1 MERCPNERVTDLLLA
16 WNNGD
21 QGALDSLIPL
31 VYDELHRI
39 AKHHMGREAPGHSL
53 QTTALVNEA
62 YTRIVNLGRV
72 RWENRAHF
80 FALSSRL
87 MRRILVD
94 FARSR
99 QYMKRAGNSP
109 TVSLDEAPAVAPDK
123 TADLL
128 AVHEALE
135 ELSKTD
141 PRKERVVELRFFGG
155 LSIEETAEVL
165 QVSPDTVQRD
175 WRLAK
180 IWLLKELSGRATHGH

>member
-62 YTRIVNLGRV
+62 YTRLVSLGRV

-87 MRRILVD
+87 MRRILV
-94 FARSR
+94 RS
-99 QYMKRAGNSP
+99 
-109 TVSLDEAPAVAPDK
+109 
-123 TADLL
+123 
-128 AVHEALE
+128 E
-135 ELSKTD
+135 EHTS
-141 PRKERVVELRFFGG
+141 EL
-155 LSIEETAEVL
+155 
-165 QVSPDTVQRD
+165 
-175 WRLAK
+175 
-180 IWLLKELSGRATHGH
+180 